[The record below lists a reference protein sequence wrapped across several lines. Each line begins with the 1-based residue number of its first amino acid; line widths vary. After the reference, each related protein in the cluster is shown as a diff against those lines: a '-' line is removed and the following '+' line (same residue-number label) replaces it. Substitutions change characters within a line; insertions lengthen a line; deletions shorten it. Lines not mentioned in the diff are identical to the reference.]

1 MSTAPPPDAHPAAAR
16 RQLDELRIAASAAR
30 AVAARRESQRS
41 TARLIAG
48 LAALLPWFF
57 VVAWPLT
64 SLAVSILGV
73 AAFVYSLRRHFAA
86 RAALEAADRL
96 LLVLDESLRRC
107 GGELV
112 CIRDGSRA
120 ASAPEDRLLPQ
131 LLDPGETWS
140 LTDQER
146 DDLDLYARPVGLF
159 ALLNRASWQCGARRL
174 RDMIEQPCLAP
185 LRIAARQAMVHWLA
199 THAPERLRMMA
210 ALAALRGEERRLAAL
225 VAAIASASTRAM
237 PLPPGALAGW
247 TLLSSGVT
255 LVLLALVL
263 DHARVCVPL
272 LLGLAIVNRA
282 LRRWLAPHAHAAIRP
297 WREVDWGL
305 RAAITAVRG
314 ADDDLPHETE
324 LDLLRREIAALRER
338 RALERLRRYTMW
350 TEGGGGVQWL
360 ANTFFLADLH
370 TARALSHTA
379 ESNRETLLRGLSAL
393 ADLDALCGAGAFA
406 FEQPLICQVALQQQ
420 TCLLIRDG
428 RHPLVAPHRVVGND
442 VSLDARQRLWIITG
456 SNMGGKSTLLRMVGL
471 NVLLAQAF
479 GIAAA
484 RDMRLSP
491 LRLITDLRTR
501 DNLADGESY
510 FLAEVR
516 HVRRLVLPPEGDAP
530 LLGLIDE
537 PFRGTNSQEQTAAS
551 VAVVRR
557 LMSLPHLFLIATH
570 DRALTSLADGQ
581 AAANMH
587 FEDRVGEGGLSFD
600 YRLRAGPAT
609 TRNALRILEHEG
621 YPDDLL
627 RQAHEWLGE

>member
-1 MSTAPPPDAHPAAAR
+1 MSIAPPIEPPQSPA
-16 RQLDELRIAASAAR
+16 RQKLDELRVAAAATR
-30 AVAARRESQRS
+30 AVAAKRESTLS
-41 TARLIAG
+41 TARLVAG
-48 LAALLPWFF
+48 LAALLPWLFA
-57 VVAWPLT
+57 VSWPLT
-64 SLAVSILGV
+64 SLVVSLLGV
-73 AAFVYSLRRHFAA
+73 AAFVVAMRRHFAA
-86 RAALEAADRL
+86 RADLDASDRL
-96 LLVLDESLRRC
+96 LLVIDESLRRC

-112 CIRDGSRA
+112 CIREGGRPA
-120 ASAPEDRLLPQ
+120 VSAEDRLLPP
-131 LLDPGETWS
+131 LLDPGPAWS
-140 LTDQER
+140 LTEQER

-159 ALLNRASWQCGARRL
+159 GLLNRASWQCGARRL
-174 RDMIEQPCLAP
+174 RDMLEQPCLSP
-185 LRIAARQAMVHWLA
+185 LRIAARQAMVHWLSEHPA
-199 THAPERLRMMA
+199 ERLRLMSG
-210 ALAALRGEERRLAAL
+210 LAALRGEERRLAAL
-225 VAAIASASTRAM
+225 IEAIASASTRAL
-237 PLPPGALAGW
+237 PLPPGVLSGW
-247 TLLSSGVT
+247 TLVSGGLT

-263 DHARVCVPL
+263 DHARICVPL

-282 LRRWLAPHAHAAIRP
+282 LRHWLAPQAHAAIRP
-297 WREVDWGL
+297 WREVDWAL
-305 RAAITAVRG
+305 RATIIAARES
-314 ADDDLPHETE
+314 DENLPHETE
-324 LDLLRREIAALRER
+324 LDLLRREIAALRAR

-360 ANTFFLADLH
+360 ANTYFLADLH
-370 TARALSHTA
+370 TARAISHTA

-406 FEQPLICQVALQQQ
+406 FEQPLVCEVVPETETRLM
-420 TCLLIRDG
+420 IRDG

-442 VSLDARQRLWIITG
+442 VSLDGERRVWIITG

-479 GIAAA
+479 GIATA
-484 RDMRLSP
+484 REMRLSP

-570 DRALTSLADGQ
+570 DRALTTLADGVV
-581 AAANMH
+581 AANMH
-587 FEDRVGEGGLSFD
+587 FEDRVGESGLSFD
-600 YRLRAGPAT
+600 YRLREGPAT

-621 YPDDLL
+621 YPPDLL